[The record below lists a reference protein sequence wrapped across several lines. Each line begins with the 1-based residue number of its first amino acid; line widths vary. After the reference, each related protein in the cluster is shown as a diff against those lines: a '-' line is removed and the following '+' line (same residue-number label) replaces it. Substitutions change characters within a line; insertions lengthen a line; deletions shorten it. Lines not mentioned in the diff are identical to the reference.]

1 MSKIRYLT
9 KGELQ
14 EANRQ
19 ALNGGGRAVA
29 PEYIQGL
36 PDNFR
41 YPVFFTIPWERHGWV
56 RCQVG
61 TGASPAVDD
70 YTPIVIDV
78 PNAIYENLGVV
89 EVSADE
95 EVKQ

>member
-1 MSKIRYLT
+1 
-9 KGELQ
+9 
-14 EANRQ
+14 
-19 ALNGGGRAVA
+19 
-29 PEYIQGL
+29 
-36 PDNFR
+36 
-41 YPVFFTIPWERHGWV
+41 
-56 RCQVG
+56 
-61 TGASPAVDD
+61 VDD